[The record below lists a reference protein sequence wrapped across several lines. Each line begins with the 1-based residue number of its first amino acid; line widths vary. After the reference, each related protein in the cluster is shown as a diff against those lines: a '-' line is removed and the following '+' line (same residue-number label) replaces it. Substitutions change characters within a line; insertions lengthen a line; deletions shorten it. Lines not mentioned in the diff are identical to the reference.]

1 MTETWDVSHVRRVL
15 ADRAPDIEITTFDES
30 TATSQLAAEQI
41 GCQLGQI
48 AKSIVFL
55 VDDRPENC
63 LDVAI
68 DSSSRAIL
76 VWRGEEGK
84 VPGSARQLGIGSVSS
99 IAECLDILETL
110 DRSEGSGV
118 GMIERL
124 KRLLG
129 LKPQAARSKGPI
141 RPAQADVPSRVSG
154 IG

>member
-1 MTETWDVSHVRRVL
+1 MPSVLVTRRLPSAVMARL
-15 ADRAPDIEITTFDES
+15 AD
-30 TATSQLAAEQI
+30 AAE
-41 GCQLGQI
+41 
-48 AKSIVFL
+48 
-55 VDDRPENC
+55 VD
-63 LDVAI
+63 
-68 DSSSRAIL
+68 